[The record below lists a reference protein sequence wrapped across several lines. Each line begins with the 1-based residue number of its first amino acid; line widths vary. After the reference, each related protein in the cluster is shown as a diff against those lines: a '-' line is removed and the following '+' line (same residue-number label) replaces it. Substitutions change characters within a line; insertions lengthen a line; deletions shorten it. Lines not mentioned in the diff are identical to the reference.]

1 MAHSRVYR
9 VKIGSL
15 EKKATTSLE
24 RTKHKW
30 EKDAGPKG
38 YGRVGLV

>member
-1 MAHSRVYR
+1 MAHSRVYEEE
-9 VKIGSL
+9 IGSL

-24 RTKHKW
+24 RTEDKW